1 MSPPRS
7 HPCRNTMHVALL
19 LAVQT
24 QRGFASYDLI
34 DETPSCMNGN
44 TYYCG
49 TFCACGD
56 NQTQMCADSRGGMK
70 YLERAQLSFMNMAL
84 TSPDDFDAEYNG
96 VWRSWTATCTM
107 ATRAPMWWDSGLSQA
122 ARWHSWEQAMTDGC
136 YCTHDTCDGNED
148 YFGGFTDVGPRI
160 QSFDVKGNLVFFGEN
175 VNSGYGQI
183 TRSLMIGWFQSA
195 GHCANI
201 FDDTWNVIGVGYY
214 FGLAN
219 DIYSPNGHFWT
230 ENFGQVLNPPTHEI
244 VSGSHIESEEDT
256 SLLRFFATYYSATS
270 TEPSSSVVYIDD
282 VEYTLTLLTGTAA
295 AGTYYV
301 DVDKTD
307 WTSCKAYYFK
317 FGSTRLPE
325 SECYRYYTFSVG
337 DCETDYEVTCTP
349 ESDDDDE
356 YTCAETTSYYIHYS
370 DGDNCSSASNATRT
384 CENINSNSVC
394 YTQVNELFSSTDWG
408 SATLCSSARPVG
420 CYVTNVDEEADTAKW
435 YWNYGYNCEGTTNS
449 QCSEN
454 YQCVCYCEEYN
465 GGGGAAWEDASSNPT
480 STPRPSG
487 EPTWYP
493 SPAPSVTPEPTP
505 TPLPSALP
513 LPAPTNVP
521 TPLPS
526 PSPTTTSSPTSN
538 CDVSTCY
545 DYDCDYWVAN
555 GPSSGS
561 TSGYDAYTC
570 EIMESVFDCDCGG
583 CDCATSVPSDC
594 DDTCY
599 GYDCDHW
606 VAAGPSSS
614 SSAGYDAYTCEIM
627 ESVFECDC
635 GGCDCPAPTPEPT
648 DAPPGTT
655 PGPTFSPMPS
665 ASPVPRPSSTPTSV
679 PTGTYT
685 VPLSAGLA
693 GITCD
698 DYTSEEEAVVNAGLA
713 SVLGL
718 TGDVQSMFGDHT
730 CTDDSRR
737 RSNRHLLSTSVS
749 IGTSVTI
756 TSADDWDTATAAIG
770 ATLVAAASD
779 NSLTSAIVS
788 AATDAEVA
796 SMASVSVTIAA
807 STATDS
813 PTASPTP
820 SPVDAPSPTVKPS
833 FVDSDVLAAAH
844 RGSSVFIT
852 SRIILGVASLFLI
865 QRVLS
870 PSA

>member
-1 MSPPRS
+1 MY
-7 HPCRNTMHVALL
+7 VVLL

-107 ATRAPMWWDSGLSQA
+107 TTRAPMWWDSGLSQA

-183 TRSLMIGWFQSA
+183 TRSLMIGWVQSA

-219 DIYSPNGHFWT
+219 DIYAPNGHFWT

-244 VSGSHIESEEDT
+244 VSGSHIESEADT
-256 SLLRFFATYYSATS
+256 SLVRFFATFYSATS

-384 CENINSNSVC
+384 CENIDSNSVC

-435 YWNYGYNCEGTTNS
+435 YWNYGYNCEGATNS

-505 TPLPSALP
+505 TPLPSTLP

-526 PSPTTTSSPTSN
+526 PSPTITSSPTSN

-599 GYDCDHW
+599 GYNCDHW
-606 VAAGPSSS
+606 VATGPSSS
-614 SSAGYDAYTCEIM
+614 SNAGYDAYTCEIM
-627 ESVFECDC
+627 ESVFYCDC
-635 GGCDCPAPTPEPT
+635 GGCDCPTPTPVPT
-648 DAPPGTT
+648 LT
-655 PGPTFSPMPS
+655 PVS
-665 ASPVPRPSSTPTSV
+665 ALPTSV
-679 PTGTYT
+679 LTRVPENPSALPVPT
-685 VPLSAGLA
+685 PS
-693 GITCD
+693 
-698 DYTSEEEAVVNAGLA
+698 
-713 SVLGL
+713 
-718 TGDVQSMFGDHT
+718 
-730 CTDDSRR
+730 
-737 RSNRHLLSTSVS
+737 S
-749 IGTSVTI
+749 IP
-756 TSADDWDTATAAIG
+756 TAAP
-770 ATLVAAASD
+770 
-779 NSLTSAIVS
+779 
-788 AATDAEVA
+788 
-796 SMASVSVTIAA
+796 TII
-807 STATDS
+807 
-813 PTASPTP
+813 PTALPIAVPTAVPIAVPTAIPTAVPTAVPTTAFPTPIPTP
-820 SPVDAPSPTVKPS
+820 SPSRTPIVAVSMTILGINCNDFNATV
-833 FVDSDVLAAAH
+833 FDNALDSIITNATFSDPVCTDVTSSSVSVSNEVTVPLVIAAAF
-844 RGSSVFIT
+844 GVSVHEVSVGT
-852 SRIILGVASLFLI
+852 YLSVLRCDSGAAQKELASGYN
-865 QRVLS
+865 
-870 PSA
+870 